1 MGFDLRGDEKPQE
14 ISCSDE
20 FPKGLS
26 LQRGEDPRLLFSRLF
41 RVHQFSSLPVFQSRR
56 HPQLPAAPPYHDF
69 PACHQ
74 TPEPK
79 ERDRHLKQ
87 ARLIQLEVT
96 CELCSPCSST
106 KLFHSRQ
113 QTRGCCEPKGKS
125 SCQPSPSQ
133 EHLSLHPR
141 RLTPAGRRKKQGLQ
155 KKTTQT
161 LLQPHGAKPD
171 QVSEA
176 YPGEG
181 VSDGNSQPCQ
191 ERKQVVVT

>member
-1 MGFDLRGDEKPQE
+1 MGFVLRGDEEPQE

-20 FPKGLS
+20 FSKGLF
-26 LQRGEDPRLLFSRLF
+26 LQHGEDPRFLFPRLF
-41 RVHQFSSLPVFQSRR
+41 GVHQFSSLPLFQSRR
-56 HPQLPAAPPYHDF
+56 HPQLPAAPPCHDF

-96 CELCSPCSST
+96 CELCSPRSST
-106 KLFHSRQ
+106 KPFHSRQ
-113 QTRGCCEPKGKS
+113 QTRGCCEPEGKS

-141 RLTPAGRRKKQGLQ
+141 RLTPAGRRKNKGFR
-155 KKTTQT
+155 KKTPKPCSSPTEQSQIKSVKHIQEKRCLT
-161 LLQPHGAKPD
+161 ATPSHAKR
-171 QVSEA
+171 
-176 YPGEG
+176 
-181 VSDGNSQPCQ
+181 GNKWC
-191 ERKQVVVT
+191 